1 MSLRINHNLAALN
14 AHRNLVNTTNMLHS
28 SMQKLSSGYRINRG
42 ADDPA
47 GLVISEQFRAQVAGL
62 NKAIGNSEGSISMI
76 QTAEGALTEVNAL
89 LVSMRELA
97 IHAANEGFNDA
108 DQLAADQ
115 AEIENAIS
123 TIDRIA
129 TNTQFGTKR
138 LIDGSNENVAVITT
152 PNSSG
157 VTLSDSGLR
166 TGFYSLAAAKT
177 ADPTAVVN
185 SEALGISL
193 ANTDGDPYN
202 LSDAIHNID
211 IVQASDVAK
220 KTSTAISVKDA
231 WGNDLTVAAAASEAL
246 VSATGTFTSNLD
258 VDIGDYTFILNV
270 QEGGA
275 TPIGNQA
282 LNITIEAGD
291 VSADVK
297 TKLEAAIAANSE
309 LAGKITVTS
318 DAPAGAV
325 TFGFEY
331 YKEGAQYSV
340 RTEASST
347 TGTGTFAFSA
357 ASDRGESLGVLKFT
371 ANTSANGLLSDQTIT
386 VGNAAYGTMDGLIT
400 AVNAAI
406 TAHAS
411 WDITTDF
418 VASLDGTNRIQFASL
433 DEGSTY
439 YLKHLTS
446 LGVDSDLR
454 NVLGL
459 SVDTVNNTGTN
470 AIVNFD
476 DYANTI
482 TDIKYSATGT
492 HTLETAAYGEADRGT
507 IDIITEKAAAGVGTG
522 IGGIDTG
529 NLLLTV
535 TGTKYSVQLNGG
547 PATEAT
553 AGIDAI
559 VYNAER
565 TEWITVNYD
574 LISIGGNETIS
585 NTDQSLVFQIGG
597 NVGQTAR
604 ISLANLSSTSLGQD
618 IVGNMFT
625 SLANINVTTADG
637 AQDAQSVIDKAIN
650 EVSTTRGSLG
660 SFQKNT
666 LESNLRN
673 LRIASQNLT
682 AAESQIRD
690 TDMAGE
696 MSEFTRNQILVQAGV
711 AMLAQAN
718 QIPQVV
724 LSLFG

>member
-1 MSLRINHNLAALN
+1 MSLVINHNLAALN

-47 GLVISEQFRAQVAGL
+47 GLVISEQFRAQIAGL

-129 TNTQFGTKR
+129 VNTQFGTKR

-166 TGFYSLAAAKT
+166 TGHYSLAAAKT

-220 KTSTAISVKDA
+220 KTSTAVSVKDA
-231 WGNDLTVAAAASEAL
+231 WGNDLTVAAAASEAAI
-246 VSATGTFTSNLD
+246 VATGTFTSLAD
-258 VDIGDYTFILNV
+258 VDAGDYTFILNV
-270 QEGGA
+270 QEDGA

-291 VSADVK
+291 LSADVK
-297 TKLEAAIAANSE
+297 TKMEAAIAANTE
-309 LAGKITVTS
+309 LAGKITVTMV
-318 DAPAGAV
+318 AGAAV

-331 YKEGAQYSV
+331 YKEGAQYSL

-347 TGTGTFAFSA
+347 TGTGTFAFAA

-386 VGNAAYGTMDGLIT
+386 VGNAAYGTMDTLIT

-406 TAHAS
+406 TGHAS

-418 VASLDGTNRIQFASL
+418 IATLDGTNRIQFASL

-439 YLKHLTS
+439 YLKHVS
-446 LGVDSDLR
+446 GGGVDSDLS

-459 SVDTVNNTGTN
+459 SVDSVNNTGTDS
-470 AIVNFD
+470 IVNFD

-482 TDIKYSATGT
+482 SDIMYSATGT
-492 HTLETAAYGEADRGT
+492 HTLETAAYGDAARGT

-522 IGGIDTG
+522 VGGIDTG

-547 PATEAT
+547 PSTETT

-559 VYNAER
+559 VYNADR

-574 LISIGGNETIS
+574 LISVGGNETIS

-604 ISLANLSSTSLGQD
+604 ISLRNLSSTSLGQD
-618 IVGNMFT
+618 LISNMFT
-625 SLANINVTTADG
+625 DLAKINVTTAEG

-650 EVSTTRGSLG
+650 EVSTTRGGLG

-690 TDMAGE
+690 TDMAKE